1 MASGESFINSS
12 MRSLSPS
19 KLVNPGQCSSVIWLN
34 KPICCCVQEKSKHHV
49 MDLQTIYMW
58 MRKRHN
64 GTYSNNLPEKTED
77 QMGFA
82 FAQIVSINVDDI
94 AADRLSRVQS

>member
-1 MASGESFINSS
+1 M
-12 MRSLSPS
+12 
-19 KLVNPGQCSSVIWLN
+19 
-34 KPICCCVQEKSKHHV
+34 
-49 MDLQTIYMW
+49 MDLQTIYIW